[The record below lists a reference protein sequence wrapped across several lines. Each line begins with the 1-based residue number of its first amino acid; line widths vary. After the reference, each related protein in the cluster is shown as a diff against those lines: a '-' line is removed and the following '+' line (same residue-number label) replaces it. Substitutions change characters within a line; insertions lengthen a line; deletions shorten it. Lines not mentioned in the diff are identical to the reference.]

1 MASMAH
7 PLELARSRL
16 QGRRCRIVFPE
27 GDDTRIRQAARQLVD
42 TFPDVEAV
50 LLGRETPDP
59 TMPRIRTIDPE
70 SSDATEALSRMYLS
84 NRPGTSQGVARRFAR
99 KPMYHAGLMLKA
111 GLADCMVAGVT
122 CPTARV
128 IEAAMLTIGLADGV
142 AVPSSFFLMLPHP
155 AVGREPTLF
164 ADCAVNVSPS
174 MEELAAIGVA
184 SAHSWQRL
192 MGTPPLTAFLSFST
206 QGSASHQA
214 AGAVREAAAMAAAQC
229 PAFHF
234 QGELQADAAL
244 NPRIA
249 GLKVREPGPVA
260 GHANVLVFPDL
271 GAANISY
278 KLLQELGGATALGPF
293 LQGFAHPVSDL
304 SRGATVQDIVE
315 TSIIT
320 ASLSLDHVA

>member
-1 MASMAH
+1 MDH
-7 PLELARSRL
+7 PLERATARL
-16 QGRRCRIVFPE
+16 EGRQVRIVFPE
-27 GDDTRIRQAARQLVD
+27 GDD
-42 TFPDVEAV
+42 
-50 LLGRETPDP
+50 
-59 TMPRIRTIDPE
+59 PRIREAAHELVRAVPGAKAILLAKPDQGPPIPGVQFVDPDHNE
-70 SSDATEALSRMYLS
+70 TGEELANLYVSSRPATTLA
-84 NRPGTSQGVARRFAR
+84 VARRFVR

-111 GLADCMVAGVT
+111 GLADCMVAGVS

-128 IEAAMLTIGLADGV
+128 IEAAMLTIGLADNV

-155 AVGREPTLF
+155 SRGRGPTLF
-164 ADCAVNVSPS
+164 ADCAVNVSPKV
-174 MEELAAIGVA
+174 EELAAIGIA

-214 AGAVREAAAMAAAQC
+214 ASTVREAAALAAAQC

-271 GAANISY
+271 GAANIGY

-320 ASLSLDHVA
+320 ASLSLDQVA

>member
-1 MASMAH
+1 MDH
-7 PLELARSRL
+7 PLQRARARL
-16 QGRRCRIVFPE
+16 EGQQVRIVFPE
-27 GDDTRIRQAARQLVD
+27 GDDTRIREAAQELVRTLPGMQAILLAK
-42 TFPDVEAV
+42 PDHEPPAP
-50 LLGRETPDP
+50 G
-59 TMPRIRTIDPE
+59 IQFIDPDH
-70 SSDATEALSRMYLS
+70 SDTAEDLAHLYVTSRPATAL
-84 NRPGTSQGVARRFAR
+84 GVARRFAR

-128 IEAAMLTIGLADGV
+128 IEAAMLTIGLAEGV

-155 AVGREPTLF
+155 AFGREPTLF

-206 QGSASHQA
+206 QGSASHQTA
-214 AGAVREAAAMAAAQC
+214 SAVRDAAAVAAAQC
-229 PAFHF
+229 PAFQF

-249 GLKVREPGPVA
+249 SLKVREPGPVA

-271 GAANISY
+271 GAANIGY

-293 LQGFAHPVSDL
+293 LQGFARPVSDL

-320 ASLSLDHVA
+320 ASLSLDPVA

>member
-1 MASMAH
+1 MDH
-7 PLELARSRL
+7 PLQRARARL
-16 QGRRCRIVFPE
+16 EGQRVRIVFPE
-27 GDDTRIRQAARQLVD
+27 GDD
-42 TFPDVEAV
+42 
-50 LLGRETPDP
+50 
-59 TMPRIRTIDPE
+59 PRIREAAQKLVRAVPGAKAILLARPHHEPPTPGVQFIDPDH
-70 SSDATEALSRMYLS
+70 SDAAEDLAHLYVTSRPATPL
-84 NRPGTSQGVARRFAR
+84 GVARRFAR

-111 GLADCMVAGVT
+111 GQADCMVAGVS

-155 AVGREPTLF
+155 LLGRGPILF

-174 MEELAAIGVA
+174 MEELAAIGIA

-192 MGTPPLTAFLSFST
+192 MGTQPLTAFLSFST
-206 QGSASHQA
+206 QGSATHPA
-214 AGAVREAAAMAAAQC
+214 ASAVQEAATLASKLC

-260 GHANVLVFPDL
+260 GLANVLVFPDL
-271 GAANISY
+271 GAANIGY
-278 KLLQELGGATALGPF
+278 KLVQELGGATALGPF
-293 LQGFAHPVSDL
+293 LQGFSRPVSDL
-304 SRGATVQDIVE
+304 SRGATVQDIVD
-315 TSIIT
+315 TSIMT
-320 ASLSLDHVA
+320 AGLSLDPVA

>member
-1 MASMAH
+1 MDH
-7 PLELARSRL
+7 PLHRARARL
-16 QGRRCRIVFPE
+16 EGRHVRIVFPE
-27 GDDTRIRQAARQLVD
+27 GDDARIRAAAQELVRTVPGTQAILLAK
-42 TFPDVEAV
+42 PDQE
-50 LLGRETPDP
+50 PP
-59 TMPRIRTIDPE
+59 TAGLRFIDPE
-70 SSDATEALSRMYLS
+70 NAEAAEDLANLYVSSRPATAL
-84 NRPGTSQGVARRFAR
+84 GVARRFVR

-111 GLADCMVAGVT
+111 GLADCMVAGVS

-155 AVGREPTLF
+155 SLGRGPTLF
-164 ADCAVNVSPS
+164 ADCAVNVSPT
-174 MEELAAIGVA
+174 MEELAAIGIA
-184 SAHSWQRL
+184 SAHSWHRL
-192 MGTPPLTAFLSFST
+192 MGTQPLTAFLSFST

-214 AGAVREAAAMAAAQC
+214 ASTVREAAAMAAAQC

-249 GLKVREPGPVA
+249 GLKIREPGPVP

-271 GAANISY
+271 GAANIGY
-278 KLLQELGGATALGPF
+278 KLVQELGGATALGPF
-293 LQGFAHPVSDL
+293 LQGFARPVSDL

-320 ASLSLDHVA
+320 ASLSLDPVA

>member
-1 MASMAH
+1 MDH
-7 PLELARSRL
+7 PLQRARARL
-16 QGRRCRIVFPE
+16 EGRQVRIVFPE
-27 GDDTRIRQAARQLVD
+27 GDDARIRQAANELVR
-42 TFPDVEAV
+42 AV
-50 LLGRETPDP
+50 
-59 TMPRIRTIDPE
+59 
-70 SSDATEALSRMYLS
+70 
-84 NRPGTSQGVARRFAR
+84 PGTQAILLAKPDQEPTIPGVVFVDPDHSDTAEDLANLYVTSRPATALGVARRFAR
-99 KPMYHAGLMLKA
+99 KPMFHAGLMLKA

-128 IEAAMLTIGLADGV
+128 IEAAMLTIGLAEGV

-155 AVGREPTLF
+155 TLGREPTLF
-164 ADCAVNVSPS
+164 ADCAVNVSPGI
-174 MEELAAIGVA
+174 EELAAIGIA

-192 MGTPPLTAFLSFST
+192 MGTEPLTAFLSFST

-214 AGAVREAAAMAAAQC
+214 ASAVREAAAMAATRC

-271 GAANISY
+271 GAANIGY

-320 ASLSLDHVA
+320 ASLSLDPIA